1 MVKYRNLISGD
12 NSVNI
17 QAKSVSLIF
26 PEQATC
32 DTNNPISA
40 LEESLHFISGLKTS
54 SFLIEASEAL
64 GKLYHQYNR
73 NYYQRV
79 PLHLLA
85 SLTEEYALVQMDL
98 GRVFYCKDSASSL
111 FLKASRIW
119 KTIGNV
125 YNPLFDLHMLGVCSG
140 IAGRNERALSIYKL
154 CQDNIPKSNR
164 FKALSGHVSRDL
176 AIALNRSGEY
186 ESAFKLLSNS
196 RSGTEK
202 WCSEFNF
209 ALDTQK
215 LAIAAAG
222 CQKYALSW
230 SLLESAS
237 KVMETKDDLSYV
249 KNLNAKHFFAVK
261 AKEMALANALY
272 SEIEEICNIKGLC
285 HQLEVLHAQ
294 SLFGTTK

>member
-1 MVKYRNLISGD
+1 MAKYRNLISGD

-17 QAKSVSLIF
+17 QAESVSLIF
-26 PEQATC
+26 PEQVISNP
-32 DTNNPISA
+32 DNPISA

-54 SFLIEASEAL
+54 SFLIEASDAL
-64 GKLYHQYNR
+64 AKLYHQYSR

-98 GRVFYCKDSASSL
+98 GRVFHCKDSASSL
-111 FLKASRIW
+111 FLRASRIW
-119 KTIGNV
+119 RYIGNV
-125 YNPLFDLHMLGVCSG
+125 YNSLFDLHMLGVCSG

-154 CQDNIPKSNR
+154 CQNNIPTSNR

-186 ESAFKLLSNS
+186 EAAFKLLSNS

-202 WCSEFNF
+202 WRSEFNF

-222 CQKYALSW
+222 CQKYDLSW
-230 SLLESAS
+230 SLIESAS

-261 AKEMALANALY
+261 AKEMTLANTLY
-272 SEIEEICNIKGLC
+272 SEIEEICKLKGLF
-285 HQLEVLHAQ
+285 HQMQVLHTQ
-294 SLFGTTK
+294 SAFGVTR